1 MRKRKSPRGDNA
13 RGGNEATTKRGA
25 KTSTVITVVAAV
37 AARTSD
43 VWHGRIALAEGTGGC
58 RVTTGGRAWG
68 VRGEAGVADVI
79 LGRGAIPTGG
89 SEDFGFI
96 RVVSST
102 FRRWIPRLVCSG
114 QPAATP
120 VRFDPSFFGI
130 SPRTRAARRPDE

>member
-1 MRKRKSPRGDNA
+1 MREKNPRGDNA
-13 RGGNEATTKRGA
+13 RGNEAATKRGA

-43 VWHGRIALAEGTGGC
+43 VWHGRIAAEEGAGGRREYEGT
-58 RVTTGGRAWG
+58 T
-68 VRGEAGVADVI
+68 GVADVI
-79 LGRGAIPTGG
+79 LGCRAIPTGG

-114 QPAATP
+114 QPTAIPA
-120 VRFDPSFFGI
+120 RFDPPFFGI
-130 SPRTRAARRPDE
+130 SPRTRATRSSGE